1 MNARRIIATRAANI
15 RHRAQELPPSDPR
28 RAALEHEASQLEARA
43 RTAGRWSPI
52 RRIEHRRAVALAL
65 ASCPRGC
72 STHCAEGVCTDAH
85 S

>member
-1 MNARRIIATRAANI
+1 MNARRIINARAASI
-15 RHRAQELPPSDPR
+15 RQHVQSLRPTDPR
-28 RAALEHEASQLEARA
+28 RAELELEAAQLEARA
-43 RTAGRWSPI
+43 RTAGRWSPL
-52 RRIEHRRAVALAL
+52 RRKEHRRAVALAL